1 MIENSRRGLL
11 GYLCICGVA
20 LCHIAAHFMVHGGRG
35 GWRWRNRS
43 NAAIYIYI
51 YREQG
56 GIHINTPLSTG
67 EKRTFWYHT

>member
-20 LCHIAAHFMVHGGRG
+20 LYHIAAHFMVHGGRG

-43 NAAIYIYI
+43 NAAIYIY
-51 YREQG
+51 
-56 GIHINTPLSTG
+56 L
-67 EKRTFWYHT
+67 